1 MLLKVLISI
10 WFPDKWWSRMLH
22 WNLAIYTVF
31 LKIFLQCDLWHSLRS
46 SFWVKTF
53 AFFFS
58 KSYFYN
64 KFTDDQQQSLIIK
77 SIFPLMT
84 FLVSAFTKSVQVCM
98 EYILFRYI
106 MKPESFSQVI
116 STLNISRAFPTCFH
130 QQKMWG
136 RIIKALLHLRYSL
149 GFTEFISWANP
160 FISSWPP
167 PSDNRW
173 SHDYI
178 LLC

>member
-1 MLLKVLISI
+1 MIPWQMMKQNASLKSCHIYCLLKNISPVWPLI
-10 WFPDKWWSRMLH
+10 L
-22 WNLAIYTVF
+22 TE
-31 LKIFLQCDLWHSLRS
+31 IFLGKDIPM
-46 SFWVKTF
+46 VIV
-53 AFFFS
+53 FFFS

-64 KFTDDQQQSLIIK
+64 EFTDDQQQSLIIK

-98 EYILFRYI
+98 EYILFRHI

-116 STLNISRAFPTCFH
+116 STLNISRAFPTRFH

-136 RIIKALLHLRYSL
+136 RIIKALLHSRYSL
-149 GFTEFISWANP
+149 GFTGFPSWANP

-167 PSDNRW
+167 HLITGSPMITFCSARGTDV
-173 SHDYI
+173 
-178 LLC
+178 